1 MMVHWNRTVQ
11 ARARRALLP
20 LTLGI
25 ALAGTLHSSPAAA
38 LEAGPGGWYHTGNG
52 VITKGVL
59 VFEVDVFSVRHD
71 MKCLPEHK
79 STASVISAN
88 CDKQLTWQA
97 LRNVG
102 KDEIRDA
109 LRDGYA
115 AVDYGDQARIRRA
128 VSAFETGVKQGGVVT
143 ISYDAN
149 TKSTTIV
156 PRRGTKVAIEGADFM
171 RATWSILFGN
181 EELAGVGRALISKL

>member
-1 MMVHWNRTVQ
+1 MVRTSRTDH
-11 ARARRALLP
+11 ARATWALLP

-25 ALAGTLHSSPAAA
+25 ALSGTLHSSPAAA
-38 LEAGPGGWYHTGNG
+38 IQPGRGGWYHTGNG

-79 STASVISAN
+79 SQASVISAN

-115 AVDYGDQARIRRA
+115 AVDYGEQAKIGRVI
-128 VSAFETGVKQGGVVT
+128 SAFETGVKEGGIVT
-143 ISYDAN
+143 IAYDAG
-149 TKSTTIV
+149 TRSTTFS
-156 PRRGTKVAIEGADFM
+156 PRRGTKVAIEGVEFM
-171 RATWSILFGN
+171 RATWSILFAN

>member
-1 MMVHWNRTVQ
+1 MVHRRRTEH
-11 ARARRALLP
+11 ARARWALLP

-25 ALAGTLHSSPAAA
+25 ALSGTLHSSPAAA
-38 LEAGPGGWYHTGNG
+38 LQPGRGGWYHTGNG

-59 VFEVDVFSVRHD
+59 VFEVNVFSVRHD

-79 STASVISAN
+79 SRGSVISAN

-97 LRNVG
+97 LRDVG

-115 AVDYGDQARIRRA
+115 AVAYDDQAKIRR
-128 VSAFETGVKQGGVVT
+128 VLSAFEMGVKQGGVVT
-143 ISYDAN
+143 ISYDAD
-149 TKSTTIV
+149 TRSTTFLLQ
-156 PRRGTKVAIEGADFM
+156 RGTKVSIEGVDFM
-171 RATWSILFGN
+171 RATWSTLFAN
-181 EELAGVGRALISKL
+181 EELAGVGKALISKL